1 MYHNIAK
8 SFAKFFV
15 LKNQYWIKNP
25 IQSQAKTL
33 EFLIKN
39 GRKTLF
45 GDQHFFKDIK
55 KYQEFKDSVPVRDYE
70 KFKIYIDKILKG
82 ENDVVWPGK
91 PIYFCKTSGTTS
103 GIKYIPIFEN
113 AVKTHINSAR
123 DSILNYILNSGDTNF
138 IKGKQIFIQGSPIL
152 KTKNGIKI
160 GRLSGIVA
168 HHVPFYLRS
177 SRMPSWEVNCIEDWE
192 EKINAIV
199 DQTVNQNMT
208 LISGIPPWVQMYFEK
223 IIEKSGKN
231 VGDVFKNFS
240 LFIYG
245 GVSFKPYK
253 KTFEELIG
261 RKVNSIEVYPASE
274 GFFAFQD
281 QIDND
286 SMLLILNNDIYYE
299 FIKTKDLLNGKKN
312 YISLSEVK
320 VGENYALIISTS
332 SGLWRYNVGD
342 TIQFT
347 EINPYRIIV
356 TGRTKHFISAFGEH
370 VIAKE
375 VEDAIKEVS
384 SKLKLRVREFTVAP
398 QVTPKEGL
406 PFHEWFIEFDQ
417 INDNL
422 ETMEIT
428 MDKIMQRQ
436 NIYYK
441 DLIQGKILSP
451 LKITKIKKGGFNDF
465 MNSIGKLGGQNKVP
479 HLSNDRKI
487 ASELRNYILKR

>member
-15 LKNQYWIKNP
+15 SKNQYWIKNP

-208 LISGIPPWVQMYFEK
+208 LIGGIPPWVQMYFEK

-422 ETMEIT
+422 EAM
-428 MDKIMQRQ
+428 
-436 NIYYK
+436 
-441 DLIQGKILSP
+441 
-451 LKITKIKKGGFNDF
+451 
-465 MNSIGKLGGQNKVP
+465 
-479 HLSNDRKI
+479 
-487 ASELRNYILKR
+487 

>member
-15 LKNQYWIKNP
+15 SKNQYWIKNP

-208 LISGIPPWVQMYFEK
+208 LIGGIPPWVQMYFEK

-356 TGRTKHFISAFGEH
+356 TGRTKHFTSAFGEH

-422 ETMEIT
+422 EAMEIT

>member
-199 DQTVNQNMT
+199 DQTINQNMT
-208 LISGIPPWVQMYFEK
+208 LISGIPP
-223 IIEKSGKN
+223 G
-231 VGDVFKNFS
+231 
-240 LFIYG
+240 
-245 GVSFKPYK
+245 YK
-253 KTFEELIG
+253 C
-261 RKVNSIEVYPASE
+261 
-274 GFFAFQD
+274 
-281 QIDND
+281 
-286 SMLLILNNDIYYE
+286 IL
-299 FIKTKDLLNGKKN
+299 KK
-312 YISLSEVK
+312 
-320 VGENYALIISTS
+320 
-332 SGLWRYNVGD
+332 
-342 TIQFT
+342 
-347 EINPYRIIV
+347 
-356 TGRTKHFISAFGEH
+356 
-370 VIAKE
+370 
-375 VEDAIKEVS
+375 S
-384 SKLKLRVREFTVAP
+384 SKKV
-398 QVTPKEGL
+398 
-406 PFHEWFIEFDQ
+406 
-417 INDNL
+417 
-422 ETMEIT
+422 
-428 MDKIMQRQ
+428 
-436 NIYYK
+436 
-441 DLIQGKILSP
+441 
-451 LKITKIKKGGFNDF
+451 KK
-465 MNSIGKLGGQNKVP
+465 M
-479 HLSNDRKI
+479 
-487 ASELRNYILKR
+487 